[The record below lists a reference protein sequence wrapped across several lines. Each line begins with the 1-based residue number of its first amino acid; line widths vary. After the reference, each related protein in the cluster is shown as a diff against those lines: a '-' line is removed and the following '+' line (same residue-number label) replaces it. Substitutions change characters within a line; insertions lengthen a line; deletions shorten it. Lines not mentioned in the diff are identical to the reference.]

1 MFLGMFSNS
10 PIVKSN
16 SDDFNNN
23 LTVFDLRD
31 TKDNRIYILF
41 IGSREWKDNLI
52 IIQIATTFTQINA
65 AYIIDI
71 DDITMMDSE
80 KIKRK

>member
-1 MFLGMFSNS
+1 MFLGVFSNS
-10 PIVKSN
+10 PSVKSN

-23 LTVFDLRD
+23 LTVFNLGD
-31 TKDNRIYILF
+31 TKNNGIYILF

-52 IIQIATTFTQINA
+52 VIQIATTFTQINT

-71 DDITMMDSE
+71 DNITVMNSE